1 MHTRTPG
8 KPTRSEPSGRG
19 AADPDQVR
27 RRDTPPPSRSQ
38 GIVARLLGL
47 ALGVALACYSLAG
60 LEVPDGPRSLPLAV
74 SVSLVRSGEVGLVSG
89 GQLLADAEVRA
100 GDDGTAHG
108 RLALASE
115 TAVPIDLSVADVG
128 LPIGLEDQLWLRV
141 TLRGALVFEGT
152 QAQLR
157 RSSSRSLR
165 VSPGA
170 SVPIDVTV
178 GLLPGA
184 DAQAAGRRT
193 EIKLQ
198 LVSPVAGAPAG
209 ASR

>member
-1 MHTRTPG
+1 VRTRPEPEARDGSTSTEPARQRTP
-8 KPTRSEPSGRG
+8 S
-19 AADPDQVR
+19 
-27 RRDTPPPSRSQ
+27 PSRSQ
-38 GIVARLLGL
+38 GIVGRLLGL
-47 ALGVALACYSLAG
+47 ALGVVLAGYSLAG
-60 LEVPDGPRSLPLAV
+60 LEVPDGPRALPLAV
-74 SVSLVRSGEVGLVSG
+74 SVSLVRSGEVGLHHG
-89 GQLLADAEVRA
+89 GQLLVDAEVRP
-100 GDDGTAHG
+100 GDDGTARG
-108 RLALASE
+108 RLVLASE
-115 TAVPIDLSVADVG
+115 TSVPIDLSVHDVG
-128 LPIGLEDQLWLRV
+128 SPVGLEDQLWLRV

-157 RSSSRSLR
+157 RSSSRSLT

-198 LVSPVAGAPAG
+198 VVSPVVDAPVG
-209 ASR
+209 ASG